1 MRDDAALGME
11 HRQTRTELVGEAE
24 EVQFGTELAVITTLG
39 LGEQFEV
46 FVLSLGGLPRGAVDT
61 LKIGVVL
68 VATPVGGGASGQLEG
83 RDVLGG
89 RNVRAAAQIGPDLVA
104 GTRIEI
110 VVDGQ
115 LVAAHLHD
123 LGIVDTGLVV
133 DQFELEGLVG
143 QLDPS
148 VLDRIDDS
156 TRKAL

>member
-1 MRDDAALGME
+1 MPLGDVRSVDELVARLDVAAARVVLHLGADDAALGME

-104 GTRIEI
+104 GT
-110 VVDGQ
+110 D
-115 LVAAHLHD
+115 
-123 LGIVDTGLVV
+123 
-133 DQFELEGLVG
+133 
-143 QLDPS
+143 
-148 VLDRIDDS
+148 
-156 TRKAL
+156 